1 MSEVFKGGIEEQQN
15 IQEISKLDQQ
25 LNEIQEIHGDE
36 WMDVFE
42 NFLMKDISNQQ
53 RELILSVISWKHN
66 KVDLFDVEEYI
77 YDNGY
82 PTAETIDD
90 FFNKFNLVEE
100 NESIRNRNESIRNRN
115 ESVRNR
121 NESVRNEKWKIEN
134 NIDRENILN
143 SKIKS
148 ISSLIEK
155 ISATEISIESK
166 NYITWSLEKLKRLSG
181 AENEEQFNVI
191 LEELKNSSEFKN
203 ALHEIRKSDPKAY
216 EQIKTSFMAM
226 DSSFEN
232 YFNEFEKGEKNAA
245 EIISDTDT
253 RLLDKARIAAWLNN
267 WEVEREGFILRSWDI
282 EIDIS
287 KRPPSRSIGIEWS
300 DFRLESNLPVSV
312 FKESVYEYEKQKLS
326 LNPQIDKNSTDIS
339 KIKNVKNH
347 ISELD
352 FSSRAWL
359 EQAFWFVNASEDVGK
374 KQEFKEKIE
383 QLADQDPIDM
393 NLAES
398 LKNEI
403 IVSLDWKLTELKFK
417 EWELAE
423 QMNQIELDYK
433 HSLEALMWQYREK
446 IKEQDEK
453 TRQVL
458 EFSKNIGL
466 HLISQSV
473 LDMLIEEVK
482 TGMIVIDG
490 INLDPKT
497 INLAEG
503 RFGETGTETNSTK
516 WKENLIK
523 FYNKMISG
531 NTGEPLST
539 DSHIWPMGKR
549 ENPVEMKENLE
560 NKYGIINEFGD
571 TQIIKIRENLKAANT
586 KIEK

>member
-42 NFLMKDISNQQ
+42 TFLMQDISNHQ

-82 PTAETIDD
+82 PTVETIYD
-90 FFNKFNLVEE
+90 FNVFFELDEKFEIKIIGKDNDNITDNIENKYSISINKLNTLIEDFNWIDIEE
-100 NESIRNRNESIRNRN
+100 N
-115 ESVRNR
+115 
-121 NESVRNEKWKIEN
+121 K
-134 NIDRENILN
+134 
-143 SKIKS
+143 
-148 ISSLIEK
+148 
-155 ISATEISIESK
+155 K
-166 NYITWSLEKLKRLSG
+166 NYIVWSLEKLKGLSG

-232 YFNEFEKGEKNAA
+232 YFKEFEKGEKNAA
-245 EIISDTDT
+245 EIISDTDI

-503 RFGETGTETNSTK
+503 RFGETGTATNSTK

>member
-15 IQEISKLDQQ
+15 IQEISELDQQ
-25 LNEIQEIHGDE
+25 LNKIQDIHGDE

-42 NFLMKDISNQQ
+42 NFLMQEISADK
-53 RELILSVISWKHN
+53 REFILLALSWGI
-66 KVDLFDVEEYI
+66 DEIEFSQMEDYI
-77 YDNGY
+77 FENGY
-82 PTAETIDD
+82 PTAETIAD
-90 FFNKFNLVEE
+90 FNQTFELEEKFETKIIWKDNLNIWKDNLNIWKDNDNIRDNIENKFSIRVNKLNILIEDFNWIDIEE
-100 NESIRNRNESIRNRN
+100 N
-115 ESVRNR
+115 
-121 NESVRNEKWKIEN
+121 K
-134 NIDRENILN
+134 
-143 SKIKS
+143 
-148 ISSLIEK
+148 
-155 ISATEISIESK
+155 K
-166 NYITWSLEKLKRLSG
+166 NYITWSLEKLKGLSG
-181 AENEEQFNVI
+181 AENEEQFNVT

-232 YFNEFEKGEKNAA
+232 YFHEFERGEQNAA
-245 EIISDTDT
+245 EIMSNENT

-267 WEVEREGFILRSWDI
+267 GPVEREGFILRSWDI

-312 FKESVYEYEKQKLS
+312 FKELVYEYEKQKLW
-326 LNPQIDKNSTDIS
+326 LQPEIDKNWRDIS
-339 KIKNVKNH
+339 KLENGKNH
-347 ISELD
+347 ILGIN
-352 FSSRAWL
+352 FSSRAGL
-359 EQAFWFVNASEDVGK
+359 EQAFWLVNASEFLAN

-383 QLADQDPIDM
+383 QLADQDPIDR
-393 NLAES
+393 NSAEN

-403 IVSLDWKLTELKFK
+403 SEALDSKLNEFKLK
-417 EWELAE
+417 EGELAE
-423 QMNQIELDYK
+423 QMNEIEMEYK

-497 INLAEG
+497 INLADG
-503 RFGETGTETNSTK
+503 KFGETGTETNSTK

-531 NTGEPLST
+531 NTGEPLSV
-539 DSHIWPMGKR
+539 DSHIGPMGKR
-549 ENPVEMKENLE
+549 ENPVEMKETLE

-571 TQIIKIRENLKAANT
+571 TQIIKIRENLKASNS
-586 KIEK
+586 KWEK

>member
-15 IQEISKLDQQ
+15 IQEIPKLDQQ
-25 LNEIQEIHGDE
+25 LNEIQDIHGDE

-42 NFLMKDISNQQ
+42 NFLMQEISADK
-53 RELILSVISWKHN
+53 REFILLALSWGIDEIKFS
-66 KVDLFDVEEYI
+66 KIEDYVFE
-77 YDNGY
+77 NGY

-90 FFNKFNLVEE
+90 FFNEFNLEE
-100 NESIRNRNESIRNRN
+100 SKEINQ
-115 ESVRNR
+115 
-121 NESVRNEKWKIEN
+121 WKLE
-134 NIDRENILN
+134 
-143 SKIKS
+143 
-148 ISSLIEK
+148 
-155 ISATEISIESK
+155 TWIESK
-166 NYITWSLEKLKRLSG
+166 NRVSDIKNILNTITNLEINQDGKEYIERKLAKLIDIEVSFSKELS
-181 AENEEQFNVI
+181 ANEIELLKFNSKI
-191 LEELKNSSEFKN
+191 LIEELKNSSGFKN

-232 YFNEFEKGEKNAA
+232 YFNEFETGEKNAA
-245 EIISDTDT
+245 EIISDTNT

-393 NLAES
+393 NLAEN